1 MRCVFAELP
10 IFTVENLN
18 QIQPTMESEEQDSL
32 LPQSRTRS
40 QEPPIDRFNAV
51 FVVFYFIGIGS
62 LLPWNF
68 FITANKYFQFKLR
81 NTTLPWDDGY
91 FKSDLQLNFESS
103 ITVASTVPNVLFNFI
118 TAFMASRIPL
128 RGRMI
133 FSNVVVI
140 VVFIITLA
148 LVKIDS
154 DNWQTIFYSI
164 TLLSV
169 VILSAA
175 SSVYMASMFGL
186 AGMFPIQYMQAIMSG
201 QAIGGVFA
209 ALANILS
216 IALSGSNERDSAFV
230 FFTIATVTSL
240 AALIGYLSLYTNDFS
255 KYYINYQD
263 VLEVIEPEDDDEV
276 ITQSE
281 NVTQSENRVQ
291 CHSNPSTD
299 SPYLAVF
306 KKIWLDSLGAGS
318 VFFVSLTCFPA
329 LASAIVS
336 TLDVSSV
343 WRDQY
348 FSAVVCFLLFNMGD
362 WCGRA
367 TAGAIKWPTDRHR
380 NKILVVCAIRVAF
393 IPLIFYCN
401 IKPRV
406 YTEAY
411 FKKDFY
417 PLIFILTLGL
427 TNGYFS
433 TLCMMYG
440 PKRVESRHAEF
451 AGTFMSVSLTVGLAL
466 GSLLGFLLLKLV

>member
-1 MRCVFAELP
+1 MD
-10 IFTVENLN
+10 
-18 QIQPTMESEEQDSL
+18 SEEQESL
-32 LPQSRTRS
+32 LPPSQSRRN
-40 QEPPIDRFNAV
+40 PPPDRCHAV

-68 FITANKYFQFKLR
+68 FITANKYFQYKLR

-91 FKSDLQLNFESS
+91 IKTDLQINFESS

-118 TAFMASRIPL
+118 TAFVASRIPL
-128 RGRMI
+128 KGRMV

-140 VVFIITLA
+140 VLFIITLV

-154 DNWQTIFYSI
+154 DNWQTIFYSF

-169 VILSAA
+169 IILSAA

-209 ALANILS
+209 AVANILS
-216 IALSGSNERDSAFV
+216 IALSGSDERNSAF
-230 FFTIATVTSL
+230 FFFAIATLTSL
-240 AALIGYLSLYTNDFS
+240 ASLIGYLSLYTNDFS
-255 KYYINYQD
+255 KYYLNYQ
-263 VLEVIEPEDDDEV
+263 EVVEIAAPDDINSDAE
-276 ITQSE
+276 
-281 NVTQSENRVQ
+281 VTQSEHSVQ
-291 CHSNPSTD
+291 HIPTSIMT
-299 SPYLAVF
+299 PYIAVF

-336 TLDVSSV
+336 ELDVSSV

-367 TAGAIKWPTDRHR
+367 TAGAIQWPRENHR
-380 NKILVVCAIRVAF
+380 TYILLVCAVRLVF
-393 IPLIFYCN
+393 IPLIFFCN
-401 IKPRV
+401 IQPRH
-406 YTEAY
+406 YTEVV
-411 FKKDFY
+411 FKDDFC
-417 PLIFILTLGL
+417 PLIFILSLGL

-440 PKRVESRHAEF
+440 PKRVESRYAEY
-451 AGTFMSVSLTVGLAL
+451 AGTFMSVSLTVGLAI
-466 GSLLGFLLLKLV
+466 GSLFGFLLLKLV

>member
-1 MRCVFAELP
+1 M
-10 IFTVENLN
+10 ENLN
-18 QIQPTMESEEQDSL
+18 QIQLTMDSEEQESL
-32 LPQSRTRS
+32 LPQPRTRS
-40 QEPPIDRFNAV
+40 QQPPIDRCNAV
-51 FVVFYFIGIGS
+51 FIVFYFIGIGS

-81 NTTLPWDDGY
+81 NTSLPWDDGY
-91 FKSDLQLNFESS
+91 FKTDLQLNFESS
-103 ITVASTVPNVLFNFI
+103 ITIASTVPNVLFNFI

-128 RGRMI
+128 KGRMI

-140 VVFIITLA
+140 VVFIITLL

-154 DNWQTIFYSI
+154 DNWQAIFYSI

-240 AALIGYLSLYTNDFS
+240 AALIGYISLYTNDFS

-263 VLEVIEPEDDDEV
+263 VLEIIEPEENDNDEV
-276 ITQSE
+276 STRSE
-281 NVTQSENRVQ
+281 NSVQ
-291 CHSNPSTD
+291 YNAPPSTG
-299 SPYLAVF
+299 SPYLAVC

-329 LASAIVS
+329 LASAIAS

-380 NKILVVCAIRVAF
+380 NKILVVCAFRVVF
-393 IPLIFYCN
+393 IPLIFFCN
-401 IKPRV
+401 IQPRV
-406 YTEAY
+406 YTGTY
-411 FKKDFY
+411 FGNDFW

-440 PKRVESRHAEF
+440 PKRVESRYAEY
-451 AGTFMSVSLTVGLAL
+451 AGTFMSVSLTVGLAA